1 MTKIELPTVETVKA
15 RIAELDEERKQ
26 LHALLRLLE
35 GKTFRVPV
43 AAPASGV
50 EEK

>member
-1 MTKIELPTVETVKA
+1 MPKIELPTVETVRA

-35 GKTFRVPV
+35 GKTFRVPG
-43 AAPASGV
+43 ASPATGD